1 MSAALLAGLNDP
13 VFDSQE
19 IFRAVLDAMA
29 QPGKIITVGKATEAP
44 PPLMPAAA
52 GIALSLFDL
61 STPIWLSAQTD
72 NDAVRAYLAFHTRCP
87 ITPRPA
93 DAAFAILNGTEMPK
107 NFDDFA
113 PGTPEYPDSSTTLIM
128 QVDDL
133 RAGSGCCL
141 RGPGIEKENHLKAH
155 GITPDFWPAVAGNA
169 GNFPLGIDLILTAG
183 DRLTA
188 LPRTIKVEY

>member
-19 IFRAVLDAMA
+19 IFRAVLDAIA

-72 NDAVRAYLAFHTRCP
+72 NDAVRAYLAFHTNKLIP
-87 ITPRPA
+87 FG
-93 DAAFAILNGTEMPK
+93 FAVHHANHVFEV
-107 NFDDFA
+107 
-113 PGTPEYPDSSTTLIM
+113 SSLLSTLFSSSKGFHCF
-128 QVDDL
+128 L
-133 RAGSGCCL
+133 
-141 RGPGIEKENHLKAH
+141 
-155 GITPDFWPAVAGNA
+155 FNA
-169 GNFPLGIDLILTAG
+169 LT
-183 DRLTA
+183 R
-188 LPRTIKVEY
+188 E